1 MQPEPYAQKRFMF
14 YPGMNLSQAERD
26 RMDRYEVPIDEV
38 TIDHLVYAMSKQ
50 IENNFQAFY
59 TVAEELVGEELA
71 LKIAF
76 EIGKRYGGGGY
87 AKLLEAHGLGR
98 NGSARM
104 MTIYQDLVHAIRG
117 PKHTAALFAEYNDD
131 RCVVKRNACIYYNE
145 ANPQNGKYTGAFEQG
160 CFEGYKAADQNL
172 REVVVHSCVWRQE
185 DRCEISWEYGRAQP

>member
-1 MQPEPYAQKRFMF
+1 MQHEPYSNKRFMF

-26 RMDRYEVPIDEV
+26 RMDRYEVPIDQV

-59 TVAEELVGEELA
+59 TVAEEVVGEEAA

-76 EIGKRYGGGGY
+76 EIGRKYGGSGY
-87 AKLLEAHGLGR
+87 ANLLEAPGLGR

-117 PKHTAALFAEYNDD
+117 PKHTAALFAEYDD
-131 RCVVKRNACIYYNE
+131 ERCVVKRNACIYYNE

-172 REVVVHSCVWRQE
+172 REVVVHSCVWRGE
-185 DRCEISWEYGRAQP
+185 GRCEISWEYGEAKP

>member
-1 MQPEPYAQKRFMF
+1 MQHEPYANKRFMF
-14 YPGMNLSQAERD
+14 YPGMNLSQAERN

-38 TIDHLVYAMSKQ
+38 TIDHLVYAMSRQ

-59 TVAEELVGEELA
+59 TVAEETVGEEQA

-76 EIGKRYGGGGY
+76 EIGRRYGGSGY

-98 NGSARM
+98 NGSAKM

-117 PKHTAALFAEYNDD
+117 PKHTAALFAEYDDD
-131 RCVVKRNACIYYNE
+131 RCIVKRNACIYYNE

-172 REVVVHSCVWRQE
+172 REVVVHSCVWRGE
-185 DRCEISWEYGRAQP
+185 GRCEISWEYGKPAS

>member
-1 MQPEPYAQKRFMF
+1 MQHEPYSNKRFMF

-59 TVAEELVGEELA
+59 TVAEEVAGEEMA

-76 EIGKRYGGGGY
+76 EIGKRYGGSGY

-98 NGSARM
+98 NGSAKM

-117 PKHTAALFAEYNDD
+117 PKHTAALFAEYDDD

-185 DRCEISWEYGRAQP
+185 GHCEISWEYGKPKP

>member
-1 MQPEPYAQKRFMF
+1 MQQESYANKRFMF

-59 TVAEELVGEELA
+59 TVAEEVAGEEMA

-76 EIGKRYGGGGY
+76 EIGKRYGGSGY

-98 NGSARM
+98 NGSAKM

-117 PKHTAALFAEYNDD
+117 PKHTAALFAEYDDD

-145 ANPQNGKYTGAFEQG
+145 ATPQNGKYTGAFEQG

-172 REVVVHSCVWRQE
+172 REVVVHSCVWRGE
-185 DRCEISWEYGRAQP
+185 GRCEISWEYGKPKP